1 VVVDGIVSNE
11 FINNFI
17 KSGDEYKNIT
27 ILVSDST
34 KIFLDK
40 EIFDKFIKLKG
51 NIKVINK
58 VNLIGLSI
66 NPTSI
71 AGYSFD
77 NKCFIESIQNKIDI
91 RVFNVAEI

>member
-1 VVVDGIVSNE
+1 
-11 FINNFI
+11 
-17 KSGDEYKNIT
+17 
-27 ILVSDST
+27 LVSDST

-71 AGYSFD
+71 EGYNFD
-77 NKCFIESIQNKIDI
+77 NKYFLERIQKKIDI
-91 RVFNVAEI
+91 KVFNVLDM

>member
-1 VVVDGIVSNE
+1 
-11 FINNFI
+11 
-17 KSGDEYKNIT
+17 NIT

-40 EIFDKFIKLKG
+40 TNFDKFIKLKG
-51 NIKVINK
+51 SIKVINK

-71 AGYSFD
+71 EGYSFD
-77 NKCFIESIQNKIDI
+77 DKYFIDSIQRKINI
-91 RVFNVAEI
+91 KVFNIMNL